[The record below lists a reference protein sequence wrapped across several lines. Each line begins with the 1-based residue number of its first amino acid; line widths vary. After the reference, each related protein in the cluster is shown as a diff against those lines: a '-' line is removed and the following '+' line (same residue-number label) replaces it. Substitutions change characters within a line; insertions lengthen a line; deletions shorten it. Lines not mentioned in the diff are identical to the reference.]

1 MKRSLK
7 NHISDINKKIKRDEC
22 IFLISLIN
30 KKVKR
35 NGMIRMKQRKEIK
48 EITEAVFLIDM
59 NIGFCEEGNL
69 ADPTIKHIVPNIIP
83 IIRAVLEKGEGYF
96 VVNDKHNRNSIEL
109 NRYAEHCHNEKES
122 RTIKELAIYEE
133 YATRTFYKNSTCAL
147 FAPGMMEMLMEM
159 VKLKTVVLV
168 GCCTDICI
176 QNFAIALRNFFDEL
190 NMDVEIIVPKNAVE
204 TFHIPEIHDREEN
217 NNRAYTVM
225 ENTGIKLVKT
235 MKEGN

>member
-1 MKRSLK
+1 MKETK
-7 NHISDINKKIKRDEC
+7 
-22 IFLISLIN
+22 
-30 KKVKR
+30 
-35 NGMIRMKQRKEIK
+35 GIK
-48 EITEAVFLIDM
+48 EVTEAVFLIDM
-59 NIGFCEEGNL
+59 NVGFCEEGNL

-83 IIRAVLEKGEGYF
+83 IIRAVLEKGEGFF
-96 VVNDKHNRNSIEL
+96 VVNDKHTKDSTEL
-109 NRYAEHCHNEKES
+109 TRYAGHCDNEKES
-122 RTIKELAIYEE
+122 RTIKELSIYEE

-159 VKLKTVVLV
+159 ISLKRVVIV

-204 TFHIPEIHDREEN
+204 TFHIPEVHDRKEN
-217 NNRAYTVM
+217 NERAYTVM

-235 MKEGN
+235 M

>member
-1 MKRSLK
+1 MKTK
-7 NHISDINKKIKRDEC
+7 
-22 IFLISLIN
+22 
-30 KKVKR
+30 
-35 NGMIRMKQRKEIK
+35 KEINQI
-48 EITEAVFLIDM
+48 EEALFLIDM
-59 NIGFCEEGNL
+59 NVGFCEEGHL
-69 ADPTIKHIVPNIIP
+69 ADPTIKQIVPNIIP
-83 IIRAVLEKGEGYF
+83 IIRAILEKGEGFF
-96 VVNDKHNRNSIEL
+96 VVNDKHTKDSTEL
-109 NRYAEHCHNEKES
+109 KRYAGHCDNEKES

-133 YATRTFYKNSTCAL
+133 YANRLFYKNSTCAL

-159 VKLKTVVLV
+159 VSLKRVVIV

-204 TFHIPEIHDREEN
+204 TFHIPEVHDRDEN
-217 NNRAYTVM
+217 NKRAYTVM

>member
-1 MKRSLK
+1 MKTK
-7 NHISDINKKIKRDEC
+7 
-22 IFLISLIN
+22 
-30 KKVKR
+30 
-35 NGMIRMKQRKEIK
+35 KEINQI
-48 EITEAVFLIDM
+48 EEALFLIDM
-59 NIGFCEEGNL
+59 NVGFCEEGNL
-69 ADPTIKHIVPNIIP
+69 ADPTIKQIVPNIIP
-83 IIRAVLEKGEGYF
+83 IIRAVLEKGEGFF
-96 VVNDKHNRNSIEL
+96 VVNDKHTKDSTEL
-109 NRYAEHCHNEKES
+109 KRYAGHCDNEKES

-133 YATRTFYKNSTCAL
+133 YANRIFYKNSTCAL

-159 VKLKTVVLV
+159 ASLKRVVIV

-204 TFHIPEIHDREEN
+204 TFHIPEVHDRDEN
-217 NNRAYTVM
+217 NKRAYTVM